1 MRLFR
6 DMTES
11 RFLSIKNIL
20 SGKTEWLNPFQRAQ
34 LKKAQE
40 QQLSSEFI
48 AVITTGYSDTGR
60 LGTRSAGEMRQIRQ
74 LLVCYRMRFS
84 CVSLLA
90 LSDECLFLYA
100 KGFERNLPLRDIRS
114 VVGWYQEE
122 VHSFQTA
129 GPWME
134 RWRQRKRLTQA
145 YANAVRT
152 LSYHAA

>member
-1 MRLFR
+1 M
-6 DMTES
+6 
-11 RFLSIKNIL
+11 
-20 SGKTEWLNPFQRAQ
+20 
-34 LKKAQE
+34 
-40 QQLSSEFI
+40 
-48 AVITTGYSDTGR
+48 GR
-60 LGTRSAGEMRQIRQ
+60 LGNRNAREMRQIRR

-129 GPWME
+129 GSWMG
-134 RWRQRKRLTQA
+134 RWQQRKRLTQA

-152 LSYHAA
+152 LSYHAAAVA